1 MEFAWHID
9 PASQDSMYALAAA
22 LTADGSRVA
31 FKLTRKSHT
40 KKCKESPGYRIS
52 ERVSFIL
59 NVPHGWKFSGK
70 VAIGTVIPEHVLL
83 NQHLELRTGFLK
95 EI

>member
-1 MEFAWHID
+1 MHLRLHLRRID
-9 PASQDSMYALAAA
+9 KKV
-22 LTADGSRVA
+22 AD
-31 FKLTRKSHT
+31 T